1 MIIRHCGKGGR
12 CSYAPRV
19 PAACPKPAL
28 SKPQSSNAKAIS
40 HASPLK
46 EALRRWRKIEEARQ
60 GNVAMTTERRGE
72 YRWLVLFA
80 MHAGILEKE
89 AVTDFVIE
97 RRRELGFIAN
107 EDDEQ
112 RNRRSMAEI
121 VAKEFRNGNEGWWT
135 AAEEEC
141 GTNGPF
147 KLTPSGVAQLCQRWG
162 GDNSSGDE
170 LLCCDG
176 PGCAAATDSP
186 RPCSPRHRPRPRPP
200 PVPPAPPAAVPSAP
214 PPPHTRHAN
223 PPPPPAS
230 CPKRGRCCFEAS
242 APDHA

>member
-80 MHAGILEKE
+80 FSLNSGFNSFMFM
-89 AVTDFVIE
+89 DF
-97 RRRELGFIAN
+97 A
-107 EDDEQ
+107 
-112 RNRRSMAEI
+112 
-121 VAKEFRNGNEGWWT
+121 T
-135 AAEEEC
+135 
-141 GTNGPF
+141 T
-147 KLTPSGVAQLCQRWG
+147 
-162 GDNSSGDE
+162 
-170 LLCCDG
+170 
-176 PGCAAATDSP
+176 GCSLP
-186 RPCSPRHRPRPRPP
+186 LS
-200 PVPPAPPAAVPSAP
+200 
-214 PPPHTRHAN
+214 
-223 PPPPPAS
+223 
-230 CPKRGRCCFEAS
+230 
-242 APDHA
+242 